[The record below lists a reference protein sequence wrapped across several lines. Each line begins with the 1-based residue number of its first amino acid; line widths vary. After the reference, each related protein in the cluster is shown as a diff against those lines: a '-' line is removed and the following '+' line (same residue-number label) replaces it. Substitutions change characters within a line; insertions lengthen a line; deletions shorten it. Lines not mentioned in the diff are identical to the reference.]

1 MVRCFAF
8 VTATLL
14 GKKHIYRNFTSRLNY
29 CNYKS
34 SCKDDMQRSQRRGRP
49 ANRADQDS
57 PTCTIAPGN
66 SHVPITGTSSS
77 SENNVRKR
85 HQTDPIRAR
94 YLHSLNVASS
104 EPPLNTSPKR
114 NHCSSRLRSSSQIEK
129 IPIHHEPLKDDNAK
143 VDADLVSA
151 LSSCSLSSTS
161 SSKDMPPTCIITRQA
176 DSTDLKYIFPAA
188 STSPSSSTSMS
199 PFSSSSNIFA
209 WERTY
214 SRQSFSSLNS
224 MSSSF
229 DIEDDETSTTSSKKQ
244 RGVSFDA
251 TVSIKP
257 IPTRNEY
264 SNRIKPYLWSTPQEL
279 QQNAR
284 RNIFEFASEHY
295 DWQRAVEES
304 DMYIHAETG
313 ERIHPIHVQAAA
325 ARAQRAAAATV
336 NSSRD
341 HFIDMSRNKAA
352 QN

>member
-1 MVRCFAF
+1 M
-8 VTATLL
+8 
-14 GKKHIYRNFTSRLNY
+14 
-29 CNYKS
+29 
-34 SCKDDMQRSQRRGRP
+34 
-49 ANRADQDS
+49 
-57 PTCTIAPGN
+57 
-66 SHVPITGTSSS
+66 
-77 SENNVRKR
+77 RKR

-94 YLHSLNVASS
+94 YLLSLNVASS

-114 NHCSSRLRSSSQIEK
+114 NPCSSRLRSSLQIEK
-129 IPIHHEPLKDDNAK
+129 IPIHHEPLKDDNSK
-143 VDADLVSA
+143 VDEDLISA
-151 LSSCSLSSTS
+151 LSSCSLSTS
-161 SSKDMPPTCIITRQA
+161 PSKDMPPTCIIMRQA
-176 DSTDLKYIFPAA
+176 DSSDLKYIFPAT
-188 STSPSSSTSMS
+188 STSPPSTSMS
-199 PFSSSSNIFA
+199 PSSSSASIFA

-214 SRQSFSSLNS
+214 SCQSFSSLNS

-264 SNRIKPYLWSTPQEL
+264 SDRIRPYLWSTPQEL
-279 QQNAR
+279 QQNAH

-295 DWQRAVEES
+295 DWQQAVEES

-325 ARAQRAAAATV
+325 ARAQRAAAAAA

>member
-1 MVRCFAF
+1 
-8 VTATLL
+8 
-14 GKKHIYRNFTSRLNY
+14 
-29 CNYKS
+29 
-34 SCKDDMQRSQRRGRP
+34 
-49 ANRADQDS
+49 
-57 PTCTIAPGN
+57 
-66 SHVPITGTSSS
+66 
-77 SENNVRKR
+77 
-85 HQTDPIRAR
+85 
-94 YLHSLNVASS
+94 
-104 EPPLNTSPKR
+104 
-114 NHCSSRLRSSSQIEK
+114 
-129 IPIHHEPLKDDNAK
+129 
-143 VDADLVSA
+143 
-151 LSSCSLSSTS
+151 
-161 SSKDMPPTCIITRQA
+161 
-176 DSTDLKYIFPAA
+176 
-188 STSPSSSTSMS
+188 
-199 PFSSSSNIFA
+199 
-209 WERTY
+209 
-214 SRQSFSSLNS
+214 

-251 TVSIKP
+251 TVSVKP

-264 SNRIKPYLWSTPQEL
+264 SDRIKPYLWSTPQEL

-304 DMYIHAETG
+304 DMYIHAATG

>member
-1 MVRCFAF
+1 MHRQ
-8 VTATLL
+8 
-14 GKKHIYRNFTSRLNY
+14 
-29 CNYKS
+29 
-34 SCKDDMQRSQRRGRP
+34 QRHASKY
-49 ANRADQDS
+49 ADRDS
-57 PTCTIAPGN
+57 PTIAQRN
-66 SHVPITGTSSS
+66 SHVPITSSS
-77 SENNVRKR
+77 SSANVRKR
-85 HQTDPIRAR
+85 HQTDPIRAK
-94 YLHSLNVASS
+94 YLHSLNVASP

-114 NHCSSRLRSSSQIEK
+114 NNCSSKLRSSSQIEK

-143 VDADLVSA
+143 VDEDLMSA
-151 LSSCSLSSTS
+151 LSSCSLSTS
-161 SSKDMPPTCIITRQA
+161 PSKDMPPTCIITRQA
-176 DSTDLKYIFPAA
+176 DSTDLKYTFPAI
-188 STSPSSSTSMS
+188 STTSPPSSTSMS
-199 PFSSSSNIFA
+199 SSSSSANIFA

-229 DIEDDETSTTSSKKQ
+229 DIEDDEASTTSSKRQ

-264 SNRIKPYLWSTPQEL
+264 SDRIKPYLWSTPQEL

-325 ARAQRAAAATV
+325 ARAQRAAATS
-336 NSSRD
+336 SSRD